1 MELSNSYCNQAFAG
15 KLSQLHKAYHQTSY
29 GFKAANDNEL
39 FGSLILEINQAG
51 LSWNTVLNKKD
62 TIKKA
67 YADYSI
73 QKIAAFRDADI
84 AVLMNNP
91 RIIRMRGKITA
102 IIYNA
107 NQILKI
113 QKEAISFE
121 KWLDSQG
128 TLSVEDWIILF
139 KKHFKFTG
147 KEITKEFLMG
157 NGYLEGAHEKGCPI
171 YEKSIAAH
179 PIWYVNKT

>member
-15 KLSQLHKAYHQTSY
+15 KLSQLHKAYHDTSY
-29 GFKAANDNEL
+29 GFKAVNDNEL

-73 QKIAAFRDADI
+73 QKIAAFKDADI

-91 RIIRMRGKITA
+91 GIIRMRGKITA

-107 NQILKI
+107 NQILEI

-121 KWLDSQG
+121 KWLDSQD
-128 TLSVEDWIILF
+128 TLSVEDWIKLF
-139 KKHFKFTG
+139 KKHFKFSSRDNMQQTR
-147 KEITKEFLMG
+147 
-157 NGYLEGAHEKGCPI
+157 YGC
-171 YEKSIAAH
+171 
-179 PIWYVNKT
+179 